1 MSNHVSTLRRRIA
14 LGAAVVTAAGGA
26 VLVAQPAQAISA
38 DVVISE
44 VYGGGGNTGATFT
57 NDFIEL
63 YNRGT
68 TTIDVST
75 WSVQYA
81 SATGPA
87 GGGSWA
93 VTLLTGQIPPGKS
106 YLVQQAAGTGGTTPL
121 PTPDA
126 TGTIAMS
133 GTAGKVA
140 LVTSTTAL
148 SGCGTT
154 GFPTCTTNPSVR
166 DYVGYG
172 AASDFEGTG
181 PAPYTSGSGNTLS
194 TSRDAAGT
202 DTDVNSSDFTI
213 GAAGPQNCGV
223 DCEGVIEPPP
233 DPEVLTIMD
242 IQGVGHLSDDE
253 GVLVETSGV
262 TTAVSGNGYWIQ
274 DPAGDGN
281 AMTSDGIFVFT
292 GSTGAKPVVGDV
304 VTVTGTV
311 DEFRPGGSSGPG
323 LNITEIT
330 GSIFE
335 TASSGNPLPASVL
348 IGPAGV
354 QAPVDI
360 IDNDSET
367 RIDIEAVG
375 TYQPL
380 EDAIDFYEQFEGMR
394 LQVNNPNVV
403 GPTNNFGELVVLPRG
418 KNDYVRSPNG
428 GVVYGSYETPNPRRV
443 ILDDVLIG
451 FGNMPDANTGDRL
464 DGAVV
469 GVLDYSF
476 GNFKLLV
483 TTPPTVADGGIVREV
498 TTDALTTELAVA
510 TFNVENLSPSDTPEK
525 FAALAEIIVTNLAAP
540 DIVTLEEVQD
550 NNGSVNDA
558 VVDADVTL
566 NQLVAAIIAAEGPT
580 YEWRQIS
587 PVDDMDGGQPG
598 GNIRNAFLFRT
609 DRGLAFVDRPGG
621 TATVG
626 TSVVEGA
633 DGQAELE
640 FSPGRVDPTNI
651 AWADSRKPL
660 AGEFTWNGETLFV
673 IANHFRSKGGDD
685 PLFGRYQPPTRF
697 SELEQRHAQAQV
709 LNDFVDEVL
718 AVDAEANVVVAGDI
732 NDFEF
737 SETIDIL
744 TEGGTD
750 LADLVQY
757 LGPRQRY
764 TYVFD
769 GNSQVLD
776 HLLVSP
782 SLAPPVP
789 VEGAKPVR
797 VRRDYDIVHVNAD
810 FSDQVSDH
818 DPQVVRL
825 RFGSA
830 TP

>member
-1 MSNHVSTLRRRIA
+1 MSNHVSVLRRRVA
-14 LGAAVVTAAGGA
+14 FGAALVTAASGA
-26 VLVAQPAQAISA
+26 VLVAQPAQAIST

-44 VYGGGGNTGATFT
+44 VYGGGGNAGATLK

-63 YNRGT
+63 YNRGST
-68 TTIDVST
+68 TVDISK
-75 WSVQYA
+75 WSVQYG
-81 SATGPA
+81 SSTGT
-87 GGGSWA
+87 SWQ
-93 VTLLTGQIPPGKS
+93 VTALDGQIPPGKS
-106 YLVQQAAGTGGTTPL
+106 YLVQELAGAGGTTPL

-126 TGTIAMS
+126 IGTIAMS
-133 GTAGKVA
+133 GTSGKVA
-140 LVTSTTAL
+140 LVINQTAL
-148 SGCGTT
+148 SCGAD
-154 GFPTCTTNPSVR
+154 CDTNAAVR
-166 DYVGYG
+166 DFVGYG
-172 AASDFEGTG
+172 SANDFEG
-181 PAPYTSGSGNTLS
+181 AATSPLSNT
-194 TSRDAAGT
+194 TSADRDAVGT
-202 DTDVNSSDFTI
+202 DTDNNATDMNPP
-213 GAAGPQNCGV
+213 GAPNPQNCGEE
-223 DCEGVIEPPP
+223 CEGVIEPPP
-233 DPEVLTIMD
+233 DPEVLTIME

-262 TTAVSGNGYWIQ
+262 TTAVSRNGYWIQ
-274 DPAGDGN
+274 DPAGDVN
-281 AMTSDGIFVFT
+281 AMTSDGLFVFAGT
-292 GSTGAKPVVGDV
+292 TGAKPVVGDV

-311 DEFRPGGSSGPG
+311 DEFRPGSATGPS
-323 LNITEIT
+323 LNITELT
-330 GSIFE
+330 DSEFVVG
-335 TASSGNPLPASVL
+335 SSGNPLPAAVL
-348 IGPAGV
+348 IGPSGV

-360 IDNDSET
+360 IDNDSPT
-367 RIDIEAVG
+367 RIDIEVAG

-380 EDAIDFYEQFEGMR
+380 EDAIDFYEQYEGML
-394 LQVNNPNVV
+394 LQLNNPNVV
-403 GPTNNFGELVVLPRG
+403 GPTSSFGELAVLPRG
-418 KNDYVRSPNG
+418 ANDYVRTPNG
-428 GVVYGSYETPNPRRV
+428 GVVYAGYDSPNPRRV
-443 ILDDVLIG
+443 ILDDLVVG
-451 FGNMPDANTGDRL
+451 AGNMPDANTGDRL
-464 DGAVV
+464 DGPVV

-476 GNFKLLV
+476 NNFKLLV

-498 TTDALTTELAVA
+498 TNAPLADEVVVA
-510 TFNVENLSPSDTPEK
+510 AFNVENLSPNDLPEK
-525 FAALAEIIVTNLAAP
+525 FAALADILVNNLQAP
-540 DIVTLEEVQD
+540 DVVALEEVQD

-566 NQLVAAIIAAEGPT
+566 DQLVAAIIAAEGPT

-633 DGQAELE
+633 DGQAGLE

-651 AWADSRKPL
+651 AWANSRKPL
-660 AGEFTWNGETLFV
+660 AGEFTWNGENLIV
-673 IANHFRSKGGDD
+673 IANHFASKGGDE
-685 PLFGRYQPPTRF
+685 PLFGRWQPPNRS
-697 SELEQRHAQAQV
+697 SEVQRHLQAQV
-709 LNDFVDEVL
+709 LNDFVDQVL

-744 TEGGTD
+744 IGED
-750 LADLVQY
+750 AALADLVQY
-757 LGPRQRY
+757 LRPRQRY

-782 SLAPPVP
+782 SLAPAEPIA
-789 VEGAKPVR
+789 GAKPVKI
-797 VRRDYDIVHVNAD
+797 RRDYDIVHVNAD